1 MFIYATQPR
10 SPMKIIKDAFQLF
23 KRSFS
28 KVWLY
33 QLGVVLALGVI
44 YFAKNMINKLVG
56 FDMWVNLLIIVAIF
70 FYLTVLIRMHRVATQ
85 DDGGPAV
92 ITRVAFRKTWPY
104 VFLII
109 LFWPIAALILLI
121 PLSFAGFSGFSS
133 SIAWC
138 VVGALLAV
146 LWLYS
151 LVAFK
156 LFAPILIVDG
166 LPFDKTIKYSF
177 ALVRGQWW
185 RTLWV
190 WLLSSFILTVI
201 AVGGGFVV
209 GFILGFAGT
218 FMSGAANI
226 MTVVTKILQ
235 AAALLVLPIFAIA
248 VQLVQLND
256 LKLRYAAKK
265 GLQLNA

>member
-1 MFIYATQPR
+1 MFTYAAQPL

-23 KRSFS
+23 KCSFS

-33 QLGVVLALGVI
+33 QLAVVLAFGVI
-44 YFAKNMINKLVG
+44 YFKSVG
-56 FDMWVNLLIIVAIF
+56 FDMLMNLLIVVAIF
-70 FYLTVLIRMHRVATQ
+70 FYLAVLTRMHRVTTQ
-85 DDGGPAV
+85 DDGGPAA
-92 ITRVAFRKTWPY
+92 ITRVAFRKMWPY
-104 VFLII
+104 AFLII
-109 LFWPIAALILLI
+109 LFWPIAALILFFVI
-121 PLSFAGFSGFSS
+121 SMAGFSGFSS

-156 LFAPILIVDG
+156 LFAPILVVDG

-190 WLLSSFILTVI
+190 WLLSSFILIVI

-209 GFILGFAGT
+209 GFIFGFVGA
-218 FMSGAANI
+218 FMSGAAIVMN
-226 MTVVTKILQ
+226 VVMSILQ
-235 AAALLVLPIFAIA
+235 AAVLLVMPIFGMAI
-248 VQLVQLND
+248 QLVQLND